1 MAGSDIIVIFIDAK
15 RYADDG
21 LIVAMGVTMAG
32 DKIVLGIEHIHTEN
46 ALVIEQWAQDL
57 IKRG

>member
-1 MAGSDIIVIFIDAK
+1 MADSDIIVIFIDAK

-46 ALVIEQWAQDL
+46 AP
-57 IKRG
+57 GH